1 MTWEEMGGGLSIR
14 YKWLPPSVPDFREV
28 LVRWRL
34 VHKPQKED
42 APTLAILETQFTHSS
57 LPCAPPHKPP
67 VSWGL
72 RGSKGWSQGG
82 LWAERKVFI
91 PIHRLHPPAPDLA
104 GLRPDWGSGRGIW
117 DRRRRG
123 GAVSSQSLLLS
134 RQERAEAEGREVRQL
149 AVGLGTES
157 LQPSLPAGPLSLTL
171 SHRPRLS
178 LYVSLQSLPLPLFLV
193 SISVS
198 FFIAVSWSLPFVST
212 CTDLCLL
219 LRLLWLGAQ

>member
-1 MTWEEMGGGLSIR
+1 MLGAGAQTPERRGSYSGYFGN
-14 YKWLPPSVPDFREV
+14 
-28 LVRWRL
+28 
-34 VHKPQKED
+34 
-42 APTLAILETQFTHSS
+42 TQFKHSC
-57 LPCAPPHKPP
+57 LPFAPPHKPFP

-82 LWAERKVFI
+82 LWVERKLLI

-104 GLRPDWGSGRGIW
+104 GLHPDWGSGRGIW

-123 GAVSSQSLLLS
+123 AAVSSQNLLQS
-134 RQERAEAEGREVRQL
+134 RQERAEAEEGGQAAGGGAGDGEPPRPAPPRRVL
-149 AVGLGTES
+149 
-157 LQPSLPAGPLSLTL
+157 PSLPAGPLSLTL

-178 LYVSLQSLPLPLFLV
+178 LSVSLQSLPLPLFLV

-198 FFIAVSWSLPFVST
+198 VFIAVSWSLPFVST